1 MVDFSNVIERLTKA
15 ILIARNI
22 RRFLDHSC
30 YHISQLLYQNYLLL
44 EYLINMV
51 DDIDDKFP
59 YGSLETSLHMTGM
72 TEKVDEKYGIDYGK
86 IINQVVSELVFH
98 EVESHSLEE
107 SSLTIRDLFTDSESL
122 FSMEAHSLLNTI
134 WTKITNNYNEI
145 KFEEYIGIKGEWH
158 CGHQNQRELI
168 SSLRSNSSKLLPAI
182 DASWIVMIESGE
194 KTCIGHIVGNV
205 FESNK
210 KAQVVITTRDC
221 INKQP
226 ASSIRIYR
234 KEEGSR
240 YSQVLKVRRIK
251 QHRFL
256 KDLVSLKL
264 KYPIQIDVSWKP
276 ICLYYFSGDHGNC
289 GILYANLR
297 KGKGVSNVKI
307 QRATIVDNSFCKKEI
322 NDFNEDLEFCV
333 EMLESDNSE
342 NIGEAFVCEFDGIWQ
357 LEGLRKISSIASKY
371 VAFYGV
377 KKTGFDSLGE
387 DFCGTAAFRDLQN
400 TRFEDLGVEI
410 PIESVPWMVPIYVHE
425 QDGDKLCSGILAD
438 EPNRSSGGLKVR
450 TSSFT
455 TWSNRACDNFKNF
468 NKNTDI
474 CLIDYD
480 REGEHT
486 SKMLICPGD
495 DSFYAK
501 YILVGV
507 ESHKVGKAISITYYK
522 HFV

>member
-1 MVDFSNVIERLTKA
+1 MPLYEARL
-15 ILIARNI
+15 I
-22 RRFLDHSC
+22 
-30 YHISQLLYQNYLLL
+30 
-44 EYLINMV
+44 
-51 DDIDDKFP
+51 
-59 YGSLETSLHMTGM
+59 G
-72 TEKVDEKYGIDYGK
+72 TE
-86 IINQVVSELVFH
+86 
-98 EVESHSLEE
+98 
-107 SSLTIRDLFTDSESL
+107 
-122 FSMEAHSLLNTI
+122 
-134 WTKITNNYNEI
+134 
-145 KFEEYIGIKGEWH
+145 GEWH

-226 ASSIRIYR
+226 ASSIKIYR

-264 KYPIQIDVSWKP
+264 KYPVQIDVSWKP

-438 EPNRSSGGLKVR
+438 EPNRSSGFKTVFALSSCITKNTAANEITVSYKTGPSSFTNVSVSSVKRSQKAPAFVMLKLKKSVPITLFSRPACLSANKYFFEQTNCKLVAIISKGGLKVR